1 MQKSIPLVSATILN
15 LVENGSEVS
24 HWFLTGFNDPE
35 VNLEKET
42 ESAEELKLA
51 AESLSFG
58 GGGDSKEQAL
68 QGKYHY
74 FWKIYQ
80 LRLVQISSDIFRFCF
95 FFK

>member
-1 MQKSIPLVSATILN
+1 MQKSIPLVKETILN

-68 QGKYHY
+68 QGKSTS
-74 FWKIYQ
+74 FDWFKS
-80 LRLVQISSDIFRFCF
+80 VQIF
-95 FFK
+95 F